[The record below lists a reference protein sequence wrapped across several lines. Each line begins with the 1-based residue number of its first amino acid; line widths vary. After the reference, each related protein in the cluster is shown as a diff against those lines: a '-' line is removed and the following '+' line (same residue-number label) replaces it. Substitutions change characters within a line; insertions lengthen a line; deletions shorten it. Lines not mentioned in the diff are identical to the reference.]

1 MRALH
6 LLVIL
11 GLLALGCR
19 DRAAPREPPAPRR
32 EMARTGPKAPVP
44 KPIAAIG
51 DQGELSPAERRA
63 LDPADHAPRPEPG
76 PGDWLAAHPE
86 RGQTFAQYERSS
98 PNRPDERRRV
108 LYLLPLGELP
118 AERTPPLED
127 LAALVAAFFQLE
139 VRILPAVDLATAA
152 ATRRTNDDTG
162 KPQVLAPDLLRW
174 LTLQVPRDAYALM
187 AVTMTDL
194 YPEPS
199 WNFVYGQATLTER
212 VGVQSFARYDPAFFG
227 KPRPDDWRRTL
238 TRRSAQVLVHELAH
252 MFGLPHCVH
261 WSCVVAGA
269 NHQAEFDAH
278 PLHPCPVCLRKLWW
292 NIGFDLGAREAALAV
307 AWRRLGLDDEAAWS
321 EARARAIADA
331 R

>member
-1 MRALH
+1 
-6 LLVIL
+6 
-11 GLLALGCR
+11 
-19 DRAAPREPPAPRR
+19 
-32 EMARTGPKAPVP
+32 
-44 KPIAAIG
+44 
-51 DQGELSPAERRA
+51 
-63 LDPADHAPRPEPG
+63 
-76 PGDWLAAHPE
+76 
-86 RGQTFAQYERSS
+86 
-98 PNRPDERRRV
+98 
-108 LYLLPLGELP
+108 
-118 AERTPPLED
+118 
-127 LAALVAAFFQLE
+127 
-139 VRILPAVDLATAA
+139 
-152 ATRRTNDDTG
+152 
-162 KPQVLAPDLLRW
+162 
-174 LTLQVPRDAYALM
+174 M